1 MPDAFLG
8 YLRQELS
15 RLSDEIDRAISRGA
29 PRDEVAR
36 LEMLRRLV
44 DDQIERWSR
53 DLGEDRMAA

>member
-1 MPDAFLG
+1 MPKAFLE

-15 RLSDEIDRAISRGA
+15 RLTAELDRARSHGA

-36 LEMLRRLV
+36 LEILRRLV
-44 DDQIERWSR
+44 DNQIEQWSR